1 MSILCEKERANAI
14 EILIKRAE
22 TDAYYFAGDF
32 SLCQNISEVNLAAK
46 IAAQSAATT
55 RHPITSSILDE
66 RGVAPRTESHSGHG
80 HLFFDLASQSG
91 LVAGLDLLAPT
102 TEVIVVP
109 IGFANLAGFLAA
121 ILTFEDLVSFVD

>member
-1 MSILCEKERANAI
+1 MSILWEKERANAI

-55 RHPITSSILDE
+55 RHPITSSIDE
-66 RGVAPRTESHSGHG
+66 RGVATRTESHSGHG

>member
-55 RHPITSSILDE
+55 RHPITSSIDE
-66 RGVAPRTESHSGHG
+66 RGVATRTESHSGHG

>member
-14 EILIKRAE
+14 EILIKRTE
-22 TDAYYFAGDF
+22 TDAYYFAGDS

-46 IAAQSAATT
+46 ITAQSAATT
-55 RHPITSSILDE
+55 RHPITSSIDE
-66 RGVAPRTESHSGHG
+66 RGVATRTESHSGHG

-91 LVAGLDLLAPT
+91 LVARLYLLAPT

>member
-14 EILIKRAE
+14 EILIKRTE

-55 RHPITSSILDE
+55 RHPITSSIDE
-66 RGVAPRTESHSGHG
+66 RGVATRTESHSGHG